1 MSTGSPTFWFAMRG
15 FGTKSNANRRNER
28 LTELDRRMSE
38 FLMEKQVSGGSEL
51 LPHVAAEQARI
62 RTALT
67 EEKA

>member
-15 FGTKSNANRRNER
+15 FGSLRPERRRSER

-38 FLMEKQVSGGSEL
+38 FLADKQVSGGSEL

-62 RTALT
+62 RTALA
-67 EEKA
+67 EEKT

>member
-1 MSTGSPTFWFAMRG
+1 MSTGSPLFWFAMRG
-15 FGTKSNANRRNER
+15 MSPSRPDRRRSER

-38 FLMEKQVSGGSEL
+38 FLTEKQGSGGSDL

-67 EEKA
+67 EEKT

>member
-15 FGTKSNANRRNER
+15 FGSLRPVNRRSER

-38 FLMEKQVSGGSEL
+38 FLTEKQGSGGSEL
-51 LPHVAAEQARI
+51 LPHVAAEQARV